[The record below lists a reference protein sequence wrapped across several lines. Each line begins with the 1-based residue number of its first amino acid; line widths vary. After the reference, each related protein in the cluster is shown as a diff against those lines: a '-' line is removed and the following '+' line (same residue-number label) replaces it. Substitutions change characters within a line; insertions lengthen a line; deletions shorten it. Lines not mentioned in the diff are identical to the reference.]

1 MSEVLDNNA
10 INFEGLSLRMTDP
23 SPQASDEDTGD
34 IKGAVKQFF
43 NGVVDDILGPKKS
56 S

>member
-1 MSEVLDNNA
+1 MSEVHDNNA
-10 INFEGLSLRMTDP
+10 IHFEGLSLRMMDP
-23 SPQASDEDTGD
+23 KPNVSEEDTGD
-34 IKGAVKQFF
+34 ITGAVKQFF